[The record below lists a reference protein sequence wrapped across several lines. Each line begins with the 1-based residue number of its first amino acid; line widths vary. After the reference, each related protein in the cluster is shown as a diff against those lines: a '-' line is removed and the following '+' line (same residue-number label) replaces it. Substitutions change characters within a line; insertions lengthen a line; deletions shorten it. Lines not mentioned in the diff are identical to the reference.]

1 MLSHKVNIHF
11 YFNTKHIEP
20 WSPLPLPMNST
31 PGEIDIYARS
41 LFSKKFDSKQLFR
54 TSYDANSNDEY
65 GEFFFLSPDEN
76 M

>member
-11 YFNTKHIEP
+11 YFNTKHIDL
-20 WSPLPLPMNST
+20 WSPRPLKNST

-41 LFSKKFDSKQLFR
+41 LFSKKFDSKQLFQ
-54 TSYDANSNDEY
+54 TSYDATANDEY